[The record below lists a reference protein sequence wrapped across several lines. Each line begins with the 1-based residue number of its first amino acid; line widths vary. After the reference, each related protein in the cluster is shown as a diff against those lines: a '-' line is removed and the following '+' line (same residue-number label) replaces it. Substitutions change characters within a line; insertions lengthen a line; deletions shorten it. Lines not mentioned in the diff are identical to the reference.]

1 MPIKSYVMKSQ
12 FREFFLYG
20 FVGGLGTV
28 VHYSVLMLAVEV
40 LGIAPFVATGIG
52 CFAGAIMNYVLNYH
66 LTFASDAC
74 HKVALPKFMAVAL
87 VGLLANVW
95 LLYLILSVVAIHYLL
110 AQCIVTLL
118 VMFITYSLNKLWTFS
133 A

>member
-1 MPIKSYVMKSQ
+1 MPIITYLMKSQ
-12 FREFFLYG
+12 FREFLLYG
-20 FVGGLGTV
+20 FVGGLGTI
-28 VHYSVLMLAVEV
+28 VHYSVLMVAVE
-40 LGIAPFVATGIG
+40 LMGIAPVVATGIG

-87 VGLLANVW
+87 VGLLANMW
-95 LLYLILSVVAIHYLL
+95 MLYAILAAAEIHYLL

-118 VMFITYSLNKLWTFS
+118 AIFITYSLNKLWTFS
-133 A
+133 G